1 MTNGKYAGFTGT
13 NFSYFPQ
20 IGSSVDYLCVF
31 TKVQVYHNLVLPIL
45 TSCAWDLDST
55 VESRSH
61 VHDVKIGRTR
71 LISTR
76 SQHKKVRKHSTWNDN
91 DN

>member
-45 TSCAWDLDST
+45 TSCA
-55 VESRSH
+55 
-61 VHDVKIGRTR
+61 
-71 LISTR
+71 
-76 SQHKKVRKHSTWNDN
+76 
-91 DN
+91 